1 MERIMK
7 KYKSIILLFGCLCMA
22 SCSDFLDT
30 ESLSEQTGEVIYEN
44 EGMTRSAIMGIYS
57 QLCDTYVYGQKM
69 SVNWQGVSDIEL
81 ASGYQNDPSTTGA
94 DNGIANYWCN
104 WYLENTKW
112 EGIFKMAE
120 LASTTVDGLRKSTKL
135 SESNTLQG
143 YLGEAL
149 VLRSL
154 AYFELVRRYGDVPYK
169 EGMSNSDLSN
179 VYMGK
184 TDRDSIYSCIIKD
197 MKEAINYLPWMG
209 TSDYN
214 SERVT
219 KGFAKGLLA
228 RIALF
233 AGGWSVRDGNAFD
246 DTNVE
251 HYPNIEGNPGMEETN
266 GFYVGRPKNWRD
278 YYEIAEQQCAEL
290 IADSENPHALDP
302 DYGDIWKTVCGL
314 GYNAYNENL
323 FEVANGVGY
332 SGDIGT
338 LMGRAMDGNIGYGQR
353 GFGGTYVS
361 TNAYYFYS
369 FDRADKRRDYA
380 CYWPTY
386 KKDSDVD
393 GGNREIM
400 NNDIMNV
407 RLGKWSFWWTSD
419 TYRSIAATATS
430 RTPTGI
436 NWIIM
441 RYSDVLLM
449 FAEAG
454 YALNGSADMINSVAG
469 ISPRQALEAVRQR
482 AFGADSPQVSS
493 YDSDFFEA
501 IVNERAWEFGGE
513 GIRKL
518 DLVRWGLLDSKIED
532 MKKAML
538 YMMDG
543 TKTVQI
549 FDKTYNPSDFPQVL
563 YYTYEGSNLNGE
575 FIDWSSVNFYMNR
588 NANPNPKIY
597 REIRWFPGNY
607 WERKDESA
615 AKTLIQ
621 NSAKVCACASGL
633 RASYDYTGLLQELQW
648 GAQIQD
654 YILKNISQMG
664 NGKCNYR
671 HLYPIYYEDV
681 YKSNG
686 YLSNSYGY

>member
-1 MERIMK
+1 MK

-57 QLCDTYVYGQKM
+57 QLCDSYVYGQKM

-686 YLSNSYGY
+686 CLSNSYGY

>member
-1 MERIMK
+1 MK

-314 GYNAYNENL
+314 GYNVYNENL

>member
-1 MERIMK
+1 MK

-386 KKDSDVD
+386 KKNSDVD

>member
-1 MERIMK
+1 MK

-57 QLCDTYVYGQKM
+57 QLCDSYVYGQKM

-135 SESNTLQG
+135 SESKTLQG

>member
-1 MERIMK
+1 MK

-575 FIDWSSVNFYMNR
+575 FIDWSSVNFYINR

>member
-1 MERIMK
+1 MK

-57 QLCDTYVYGQKM
+57 QLCDSYVYGQKM

>member
-1 MERIMK
+1 MK

-135 SESNTLQG
+135 SESKTLQG

>member
-1 MERIMK
+1 MK
-7 KYKSIILLFGCLCMA
+7 KYKSIILLLGCLFMT

-30 ESLSEQTGEVIYEN
+30 ESLSEQTGEIIYEN

-81 ASGYQNDPSTTGA
+81 ASGYQSDPSTAGA

-135 SESNTLQG
+135 AESTTLQG

-290 IADSENPHALDP
+290 IADPENPHALDP

>member
-1 MERIMK
+1 MK

-681 YKSNG
+681 SL
-686 YLSNSYGY
+686 LSTKNRK

>member
-1 MERIMK
+1 MK

-81 ASGYQNDPSTTGA
+81 ASGYQNDPSTAGA

-135 SESNTLQG
+135 SESKTLQG

-290 IADSENPHALDP
+290 IADPENPHVLDP

>member
-1 MERIMK
+1 
-7 KYKSIILLFGCLCMA
+7 MA

>member
-1 MERIMK
+1 MK

-30 ESLSEQTGEVIYEN
+30 ESFSEQTGEVIYEN

-686 YLSNSYGY
+686 CLSNSYGY

>member
-1 MERIMK
+1 
-7 KYKSIILLFGCLCMA
+7 MA

-81 ASGYQNDPSTTGA
+81 ASGYQNDPSTAGA

-135 SESNTLQG
+135 SESKTLQG

-290 IADSENPHALDP
+290 IADPENPHALDP

-386 KKDSDVD
+386 KKIRMWMV
-393 GGNREIM
+393 
-400 NNDIMNV
+400 
-407 RLGKWSFWWTSD
+407 
-419 TYRSIAATATS
+419 AT
-430 RTPTGI
+430 
-436 NWIIM
+436 
-441 RYSDVLLM
+441 V
-449 FAEAG
+449 
-454 YALNGSADMINSVAG
+454 
-469 ISPRQALEAVRQR
+469 
-482 AFGADSPQVSS
+482 
-493 YDSDFFEA
+493 
-501 IVNERAWEFGGE
+501 
-513 GIRKL
+513 K
-518 DLVRWGLLDSKIED
+518 
-532 MKKAML
+532 
-538 YMMDG
+538 
-543 TKTVQI
+543 
-549 FDKTYNPSDFPQVL
+549 
-563 YYTYEGSNLNGE
+563 
-575 FIDWSSVNFYMNR
+575 
-588 NANPNPKIY
+588 
-597 REIRWFPGNY
+597 
-607 WERKDESA
+607 
-615 AKTLIQ
+615 
-621 NSAKVCACASGL
+621 
-633 RASYDYTGLLQELQW
+633 
-648 GAQIQD
+648 
-654 YILKNISQMG
+654 
-664 NGKCNYR
+664 
-671 HLYPIYYEDV
+671 
-681 YKSNG
+681 
-686 YLSNSYGY
+686 

>member
-1 MERIMK
+1 MK

-81 ASGYQNDPSTTGA
+81 ASGYQNDPSTAGA

-135 SESNTLQG
+135 SESKTLQG

-290 IADSENPHALDP
+290 IADPENPHALDP

-563 YYTYEGSNLNGE
+563 YYTYEGNNLNGE

-597 REIRWFPGNY
+597 REINWFPANY

-633 RASYDYTGLLQELQW
+633 RASYDYTELLQELQW
-648 GAQIQD
+648 GTQIQD
-654 YILKNISQMG
+654 YILKNISQLG

>member
-1 MERIMK
+1 MK

-57 QLCDTYVYGQKM
+57 QLCDSYVYGQKM

-575 FIDWSSVNFYMNR
+575 LIDWSSVNFYMNR

-686 YLSNSYGY
+686 CLSNSYGY

>member
-1 MERIMK
+1 MK

-57 QLCDTYVYGQKM
+57 QLCDSYVYGQKM

-135 SESNTLQG
+135 SESKTLQG

-184 TDRDSIYSCIIKD
+184 TDRDSIYSCIIKE

>member
-1 MERIMK
+1 MK

-575 FIDWSSVNFYMNR
+575 LIDWSSVNFYMNR

-686 YLSNSYGY
+686 CLSNSYGY

>member
-1 MERIMK
+1 MK

-469 ISPRQALEAVRQR
+469 ISPCQALEAVRQR

>member
-1 MERIMK
+1 MK

-135 SESNTLQG
+135 SESKTLQG

-184 TDRDSIYSCIIKD
+184 TDRDSIYSCIIKE

>member
-1 MERIMK
+1 MK

-184 TDRDSIYSCIIKD
+184 TDRDSIYSCIIKE

-686 YLSNSYGY
+686 CLSNSYGY

>member
-1 MERIMK
+1 MK

-323 FEVANGVGY
+323 FEGANGVGY

>member
-1 MERIMK
+1 MK

-597 REIRWFPGNY
+597 REIRWVPGNY

>member
-1 MERIMK
+1 MK

-353 GFGGTYVS
+353 RFGGTYVS

>member
-1 MERIMK
+1 MK

-563 YYTYEGSNLNGE
+563 YYTYEGSNLMV
-575 FIDWSSVNFYMNR
+575 S
-588 NANPNPKIY
+588 
-597 REIRWFPGNY
+597 
-607 WERKDESA
+607 
-615 AKTLIQ
+615 L
-621 NSAKVCACASGL
+621 L
-633 RASYDYTGLLQELQW
+633 TGLLL
-648 GAQIQD
+648 
-654 YILKNISQMG
+654 IS
-664 NGKCNYR
+664 
-671 HLYPIYYEDV
+671 I
-681 YKSNG
+681 
-686 YLSNSYGY
+686 

>member
-1 MERIMK
+1 MK

-57 QLCDTYVYGQKM
+57 QLCDSYVYGQKM

-81 ASGYQNDPSTTGA
+81 ASGYQKDPSTAGA

-135 SESNTLQG
+135 SESKTLQG

-184 TDRDSIYSCIIKD
+184 TDRDSIYSCIIKE

-290 IADSENPHALDP
+290 IADPENPHALDP

-323 FEVANGVGY
+323 FEVANG
-332 SGDIGT
+332 
-338 LMGRAMDGNIGYGQR
+338 
-353 GFGGTYVS
+353 
-361 TNAYYFYS
+361 
-369 FDRADKRRDYA
+369 
-380 CYWPTY
+380 
-386 KKDSDVD
+386 
-393 GGNREIM
+393 
-400 NNDIMNV
+400 
-407 RLGKWSFWWTSD
+407 
-419 TYRSIAATATS
+419 
-430 RTPTGI
+430 
-436 NWIIM
+436 
-441 RYSDVLLM
+441 
-449 FAEAG
+449 
-454 YALNGSADMINSVAG
+454 
-469 ISPRQALEAVRQR
+469 PRPL
-482 AFGADSPQVSS
+482 P
-493 YDSDFFEA
+493 
-501 IVNERAWEFGGE
+501 
-513 GIRKL
+513 
-518 DLVRWGLLDSKIED
+518 
-532 MKKAML
+532 M
-538 YMMDG
+538 
-543 TKTVQI
+543 
-549 FDKTYNPSDFPQVL
+549 
-563 YYTYEGSNLNGE
+563 
-575 FIDWSSVNFYMNR
+575 
-588 NANPNPKIY
+588 
-597 REIRWFPGNY
+597 
-607 WERKDESA
+607 
-615 AKTLIQ
+615 
-621 NSAKVCACASGL
+621 
-633 RASYDYTGLLQELQW
+633 
-648 GAQIQD
+648 
-654 YILKNISQMG
+654 
-664 NGKCNYR
+664 
-671 HLYPIYYEDV
+671 
-681 YKSNG
+681 
-686 YLSNSYGY
+686 

>member
-1 MERIMK
+1 
-7 KYKSIILLFGCLCMA
+7 MA

-57 QLCDTYVYGQKM
+57 QLCDSYVYGQKM

>member
-1 MERIMK
+1 MK

-588 NANPNPKIY
+588 NSNPNPKIY

>member
-1 MERIMK
+1 MK

-135 SESNTLQG
+135 SESKTLQG

-686 YLSNSYGY
+686 CLSNSYGY

>member
-1 MERIMK
+1 MK

-57 QLCDTYVYGQKM
+57 QLCDSYVYGQKM

-81 ASGYQNDPSTTGA
+81 ASGYQNDPSTAGA

>member
-1 MERIMK
+1 MK

-549 FDKTYNPSDFPQVL
+549 FDKTYNPSDFPQVI

>member
-1 MERIMK
+1 MK

-681 YKSNG
+681 SLLSRKSG
-686 YLSNSYGY
+686 

>member
-1 MERIMK
+1 MK

-57 QLCDTYVYGQKM
+57 QLCDSYVYGQKM

-251 HYPNIEGNPGMEETN
+251 HYPNIEGIPGMEETN